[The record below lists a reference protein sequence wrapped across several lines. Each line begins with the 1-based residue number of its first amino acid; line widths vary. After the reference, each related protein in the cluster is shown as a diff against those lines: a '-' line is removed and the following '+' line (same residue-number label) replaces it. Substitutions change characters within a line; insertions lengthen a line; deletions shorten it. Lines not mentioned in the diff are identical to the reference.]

1 MTVGLHTF
9 WALVLEPLAR
19 ALRAREIVLAGGRDV
34 ELVRDLLT
42 FGATVCVL
50 APQHGL
56 DLDALRSEFGDR
68 FASAPGP
75 SLGAL
80 PEDRE
85 LDLLLLEGDP
95 NWFAT
100 RRALRLAEERALA
113 HDRRPPTIVVHGV
126 DGPQARRDQYLDP
139 DAIPAAYRQ
148 PYARRGVVPGQAE
161 LAGDGLDA
169 HLCNALVPGGER
181 NGVRTAVEDF
191 VRESDVAWKQYDLHG
206 AHGVSVLV
214 TAEAVADNA
223 ALSDVLDGLS
233 DAETLRA
240 WLERLEEL
248 RVGAEL
254 EAARLRAELERASAS
269 AAPVTATP
277 ARAERLSLELE
288 LARDAQQRLQE
299 RFELLAGELAQVR
312 VERDRFEEL
321 ARRSR

>member
-1 MTVGLHTF
+1 M
-9 WALVLEPLAR
+9 
-19 ALRAREIVLAGGRDV
+19 
-34 ELVRDLLT
+34 
-42 FGATVCVL
+42 
-50 APQHGL
+50 
-56 DLDALRSEFGDR
+56 
-68 FASAPGP
+68 
-75 SLGAL
+75 
-80 PEDRE
+80 
-85 LDLLLLEGDP
+85 
-95 NWFAT
+95 
-100 RRALRLAEERALA
+100 
-113 HDRRPPTIVVHGV
+113 HGV
-126 DGPQARRDQYLDP
+126 DGPQGRRDQYLDP
-139 DAIPAAYRQ
+139 EAIPAALPPAVR
-148 PYARRGVVPGQAE
+148 PPRRAAGQVE
-161 LAGDGLDA
+161 LADDGLDA
-169 HLCNALVPGGER
+169 HLCNALVSGGER

-240 WLERLEEL
+240 WVERLEEL

-254 EAARLRAELERASAS
+254 EAARCAPQLQRASVP

-299 RFELLAGELAQVR
+299 RFEVLAGELAQAR
-312 VERDRFEEL
+312 VERDRFEQL